1 MKKLMKNTLVD
12 AFLLIVLGIVLL
24 IKPSGTLEIIFR
36 IIGVTLLVM
45 GAVRIISFFTR
56 KDEAERS
63 VPALIVGIAQA
74 VIGLLLIAKPDLLI
88 SVWYMVAAALI
99 GYGAIVSL
107 IRAVKQMNA
116 KVPGAVATL
125 VLSIATLVLAIVVF
139 INPAAFAA
147 FYMQLIGISF
157 IVEGAALV
165 LASIKKAD

>member
-1 MKKLMKNTLVD
+1 MKKIMKNTLVD
-12 AFLLIVLGIVLL
+12 ALLLIVLGIVLL
-24 IKPSGTLEIIFR
+24 VKPSGTLDIIFR
-36 IIGVTLLVM
+36 IIGVMLLVM
-45 GAVRIISFFTR
+45 GAVRIIGFFTK
-56 KDEAERS
+56 KDKEKRS
-63 VPALIVGIAQA
+63 VPALIVGIVQA
-74 VIGLLLIAKPDLLI
+74 VIGLLLIVKPDTFV
-88 SVWYMVAAALI
+88 SVWYMAAAVLI

-107 IRAVKQMNA
+107 IRAVKQMKA

-147 FYMQLIGISF
+147 FYMQLIAISF

>member
-1 MKKLMKNTLVD
+1 
-12 AFLLIVLGIVLL
+12 
-24 IKPSGTLEIIFR
+24 
-36 IIGVTLLVM
+36 M

-56 KDEAERS
+56 KDEAERG

-88 SVWYMVAAALI
+88 SIWYMVAAALI
-99 GYGAIVSL
+99 GYGAIASL
-107 IRAVKQMNA
+107 IRAVKQMKA

-139 INPAAFAA
+139 INPAAFAS